1 MGRDVSATLDRYDL
15 QYGGMGST
23 KQQATSV
30 NRRLD
35 YAAGNTI
42 QSPVVELVST
52 TPAVLNFENVV
63 GLFGAENTFVKVNL
77 NIVSTA
83 VTEQSFELSDGYF
96 TAFVDRR
103 AASGDAPDY
112 LTTVIQDNLDLTT
125 VNDYEPAIMTSSLG
139 FAVNPV
145 VSVTLENL
153 KTGNIYIDNYL
164 DMELYGP
171 DRRTT
176 GSDTIYVSTDGFF
189 YIGFHARKTK
199 RLPYKAKVTIGTEF
213 LSELNLTDEQRRYL
227 VKE

>member
-23 KQQATSV
+23 KQEATSV

-35 YAAGNTI
+35 FAAGNTI
-42 QSPVVELVST
+42 QAPVIETVST
-52 TPAVLNFENVV
+52 SPALLNFENVV

-77 NIVSTA
+77 GIVSSA
-83 VTEQSFELSDGYF
+83 VTENSFEDPDGYF
-96 TAFVDRR
+96 TALVDRR
-103 AASGDAPDY
+103 APEGDEPTYSTA
-112 LTTVIQDNLDLTT
+112 VIIDNLDLTT
-125 VNDYEPAIMTSSLG
+125 VNDFEPASMLSSLG
-139 FAVNPV
+139 TLVVPV

-171 DRRTT
+171 DRRVV
-176 GSDTIYVSTDGFF
+176 GNDTIYVGINGYF

-199 RLPYKAKVTIGTEF
+199 RLPYRAKVTIGTQF
-213 LSELNLTDEQRRYL
+213 LSALNLTEEERRYL
-227 VKE
+227 V

>member
-1 MGRDVSATLDRYDL
+1 MGKDVSVELERCKL
-15 QYGGMGST
+15 QYGGVGST
-23 KQQATSV
+23 KQEATSV

-35 YAAGNTI
+35 FAAGNTI

-77 NIVSTA
+77 DIVSTA
-83 VTEQSFELSDGYF
+83 VTEASFKMPDEYF

-103 AASGDAPDY
+103 ANAGDTPTY
-112 LTTVIQDNLDLTT
+112 ITTVIQDNLDTEV
-125 VNDYEPAIMTSSLG
+125 VNDYEPALMTTSLG

-176 GSDTIYVSTDGFF
+176 GSDTIYVGTDGYF

-199 RLPYKAKVTIGTEF
+199 RLPYKAKVTIGAEF
-213 LSELNLTDEQRRYL
+213 LSEVTLTDEQRRYR
-227 VKE
+227 V

>member
-42 QSPVVELVST
+42 QNPVVESIT
-52 TPAVLNFENVV
+52 TAPATLNFENSV
-63 GLFGAENTFVKVNL
+63 GLFGAENTFVKVQL
-77 NIVSTA
+77 NIISAA
-83 VTEQSFELSDGYF
+83 VAEESFETPDGYF

-112 LTTVIQDNLDLTT
+112 LSASIADTLDLTT
-125 VNDYEPAIMTSSLG
+125 VNTYEPARMTSLIG
-139 FAVNPV
+139 GVVNPV
-145 VSVTLENL
+145 VSVNLENL

-171 DRRTT
+171 DRRAI
-176 GSDTIYVSTDGFF
+176 GNDTIYVDIDGFF

-199 RLPYKAKVTIGTEF
+199 RLPYKAKVTVG
-213 LSELNLTDEQRRYL
+213 SELLSDLVLTDEQRRYRI
-227 VKE
+227 KA